1 MILRVIGVL
10 ILLAFSAGALLMAFD
25 SEPIEE
31 EVNEDGWIFVDGHY
45 EEA

>member
-1 MILRVIGVL
+1 MIYRVIGVL

-25 SEPIEE
+25 GEPIEE
-31 EVNEDGWIFVDGHY
+31 VKEDGWIFVDGHY